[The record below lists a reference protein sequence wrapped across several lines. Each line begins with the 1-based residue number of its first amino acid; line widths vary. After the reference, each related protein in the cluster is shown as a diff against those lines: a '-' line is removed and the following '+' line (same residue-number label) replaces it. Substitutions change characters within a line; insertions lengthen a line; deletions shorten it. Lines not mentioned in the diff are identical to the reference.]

1 MLPTIALVG
10 RPNVGKS
17 TLFNRLTRSRDAIVA
32 DLPGLTRDRHYG
44 RGVVGDKPF
53 IVVDTGGF
61 EPTAEHG
68 ILREMARQTLLA
80 IDEADVVIFV
90 LDGRQGL
97 TPQDQVIADKL
108 RKSQRK
114 VLLAVNKTE
123 GMQRAIVSAEFF
135 ELGLGDPLS
144 ISSAHGEGVRD
155 LVELALTPFDTE
167 AQDEA
172 GQQVPKVAIVGRPN
186 VGKST
191 LVNAL
196 LGEERVIAFDQP
208 GTTRDAIEIP
218 LERQGKHYTLIDT
231 AGVRKRGK
239 VLEAIEKFSVIKTIQ
254 AIEAA
259 NVAILVVDAQEGIT
273 EQDAHVAAYI
283 LDTGRALVVAIN
295 KWDGLEEE
303 KREWIKREID
313 RKLQFLDFAQFHYIS
328 ALRKKGLSELFVSVD
343 GAYKAAFAKL
353 ATPQLTRV
361 LLDATM
367 QHQPPISKGIRPKL
381 RYAHQG
387 GSNPPIVV
395 VHGNHVDGV
404 KDSYKRFLEGVFR
417 KTFQLSGTPLRVQF
431 KQGENPFL
439 PEDKRPQREGVVSMR
454 RRKNALRSKLNAR
467 RNEEREASRTGGNA
481 GQAVAGS
488 GQPGRTRV
496 NKTGTSGRGS
506 SQNSPSEKKPSR
518 AGRKKTGQ

>member
-1 MLPTIALVG
+1 MLPTIVLVG

-17 TLFNRLTRSRDAIVA
+17 TLYNRLTKSRDALVA

-44 RGVVGDKPF
+44 RGVGGDKPF
-53 IVVDTGGF
+53 LVVDTGGF
-61 EPTAEHG
+61 EPTAESG
-68 ILREMARQTLLA
+68 ILKEMARQTLMA
-80 IDEADVVIFV
+80 IDEADIIIFV
-90 LDGRQGL
+90 VDGRHGL
-97 TPQDQVIADKL
+97 SPQDKDIADKL
-108 RKSQRK
+108 RKSQRP

-123 GMQRAIVSAEFF
+123 GMNRAVVSAEFH

-155 LVELALTPFDTE
+155 LVELALAPFDE
-167 AQDEA
+167 PEEDEA
-172 GQQVPKVAIVGRPN
+172 NDKNRVPKVAIVGRPN

-196 LGEERVIAFDQP
+196 LGEERVIAFDEP
-208 GTTRDAIEIP
+208 GTTRDSIFID
-218 LERQGKHYTLIDT
+218 LERNGKTYTIIDT

-254 AIEAA
+254 AIEEA

-283 LDTGRALVVAIN
+283 LDAGRALVVAIN
-295 KWDGLEEE
+295 KWDGLEED
-303 KREWIKREID
+303 RRDWIKREID
-313 RKLQFLDFAQFHYIS
+313 RKLQFLDFAKFHYIS
-328 ALRKKGLSELFVSVD
+328 ALKKKGLPELFTSID

-353 ATPQLTRV
+353 PTPQLTRV
-361 LLDATM
+361 LNDATM

-395 VHGNHVDGV
+395 IHGNHVDGV

-417 KTFQLSGTPLRVQF
+417 KTFQLTGTPLRVQF
-431 KQGENPFL
+431 NQGENPFAE
-439 PEDKRPQREGVVSMR
+439 PDKRKAGEGIVSMR
-454 RRKNALRSKLNAR
+454 RRKTAQRAELNAR
-467 RNEEREASRTGGNA
+467 KNEETAKSKGK
-481 GQAVAGS
+481 
-488 GQPGRTRV
+488 PV
-496 NKTGTSGRGS
+496 NSNILATVRKRIA
-506 SQNSPSEKKPSR
+506 KKP
-518 AGRKKTGQ
+518 